1 MGKVKVE
8 KPEKTT
14 VSFQIDKKLY
24 DDFKKLLFLV
34 EGKEKVTTYL
44 VQNIEDYVHSKKDLL
59 DALEQ
64 ALKKDK
70 AK

>member
-1 MGKVKVE
+1 MGKE
-8 KPEKTT
+8 KANKAEKTT

-44 VQNIEDYVHSKKDLL
+44 VQNIEDYVHSKQDLL

-64 ALKKDK
+64 ALKKTK
-70 AK
+70 